1 MTTRRHR
8 LVVAGLAVA
17 AGVIVYAIATQFF
30 PYHTPNHD
38 EAVYLQQAAMLLEGR
53 LFLDPPVVESLRPW
67 FFVETG
73 SGRLYPK
80 YSPVPAAMFAVGKL
94 LGGYRVG
101 LALVAAGTVAL
112 TARIGTVVF
121 DRQTGLLV
129 GVLLL
134 GSPLFL
140 VDASV
145 FLPYLPTTL
154 WNLAFVVAYFHADR
168 TGSQLSAAAAGLAI
182 GIAFFARPYTAVLF
196 ALPVIG
202 HALWTLRDLGREPLV
217 RQAITAALGLAG
229 VGTALAYNAVVTG
242 DPLLFPYQAFAPQD
256 GPGFGYREIL
266 GYSREY
272 TPTLALR
279 SNAEA
284 LWVYATKWVAGGAL
298 GTLAAALGLTVSLRR
313 GLTPRQATLA
323 GLFVTVPVGNLFF
336 WGTLNT
342 LGALDR
348 AGDGL
353 IHLLGPYYHVDLL
366 VPTVV
371 FGAVGLRIGWRSV
384 RNRLAN
390 RPRVTAR
397 HVTAALVVCA
407 TVLAGAGVAMVAGPL
422 ADNSAV
428 SERYEQAY
436 TPFEKQAV
444 GDDALVF
451 LPAPYGD
458 WLGHPFQSLRNDP
471 GYDDGPVYALD
482 QRQFAVVD
490 AFPDR
495 TLYRYTYRGSWA
507 PTAGQTV
514 EPRLREIEHAR
525 GAHVRHEI
533 VLGVPRFAETVSYR
547 LASENGSAYATT
559 SATGRESLTLALS
572 VDDRTATLDGGG
584 NENRS
589 VPVAGRETLRLTAF
603 VDYGTGAGFS
613 YRFEVPLT
621 VESGAVRTLTPSV
634 EVCRDGR
641 LCDGEA
647 AYVPGEHGTGITV
660 ETTLT
665 THD

>member
-1 MTTRRHR
+1 MTPRRRR
-8 LVVAGLAVA
+8 LAVAGLAVA
-17 AGVIVYAIATQFF
+17 AGALVYTIATQFF

-38 EAVYLQQAAMLLEGR
+38 EAVYLQQAAMLLDGR
-53 LFLDPPVVESLRPW
+53 LFLDPPVPDAFRPW

-73 SGRLYPK
+73 GGRLYPK
-80 YSPVPAAMFAVGKL
+80 YAPVPAAMFAVGEL
-94 LGGYRVG
+94 LGGYRVA
-101 LALVAAGTVAL
+101 LALIAAGVVAL
-112 TARIGTVVF
+112 TTRIGTAVF
-121 DRQTGLLV
+121 DRKTGLLA

-134 GSPLFL
+134 ASPLFL

-154 WNLAFVVAYFHADR
+154 WNLTFAVAYLHADR
-168 TGSQLSAAAAGLAI
+168 TGSKRSAAAAGLAI

-196 ALPVIG
+196 ALPFIV
-202 HALWTLRDLGREPLV
+202 HALWTLRDLEREPLV
-217 RQAITAALGLAG
+217 RQGLTAALGLAG
-229 VGTALAYNAVVTG
+229 VGTALAYNTVVTG
-242 DPLLFPYQAFAPQD
+242 DPLLFPYQVFAPQD
-256 GPGFGYREIL
+256 GPGFGHREIL

-272 TPTLALR
+272 TLALALR

-284 LWVYATKWVAGGAL
+284 LWVYATKWVAAGAL
-298 GTLAAALGLTVSLRR
+298 GTLAAVLGLGVSLRR

-371 FGAVGLRIGWRSV
+371 FSAVGLRVGWRTV
-384 RNRLAN
+384 RNWLAN
-390 RPRVTAR
+390 RQRITAQ
-397 HVTAALVVCA
+397 HVTAALVLCA
-407 TVLAGAGVAMVAGPL
+407 VVFSGSAVAIAAGPL
-422 ADNSAV
+422 ADNTAV
-428 SERYEQAY
+428 TERYEQAY
-436 TPFEKQAV
+436 TPFENRTV
-444 GDDALVF
+444 GDDVLVF
-451 LPAPYGD
+451 LPTPYGD
-458 WLGHPFQSLRNDP
+458 WLGHPFQLLRNDP

-514 EPRLREIEHAR
+514 EPRLQEIEHAR
-525 GAHVRHEI
+525 GELVRHQI
-533 VLGVPRFAETVSYR
+533 ALGVPQFAETVSYR
-547 LASENGSAYATT
+547 LASENGSAYAATD
-559 SATGRESLTLALS
+559 ATGHESLSLALS
-572 VDDRTATLDGGG
+572 VDDRTATLHGGG
-584 NENRS
+584 IENRS
-589 VPVAGRETLRLTAF
+589 VPVSGRETLRLTAF

-613 YRFEVPLT
+613 YRFEIPLT
-621 VESGAVRTLTPSV
+621 VENGSVRTLTPAV

-647 AYVPGEHGTGITV
+647 AYVPGEHETGIAV
-660 ETTLT
+660 ETNTT